1 MEQRALVLLLL
12 IAPVTFALL
21 QWVWPGPQAVAAPAE
36 VHRAPL
42 VLILSI
48 AIAAAAL
55 FFAALKKVA
64 AHGPTLWLCMLVVG
78 ALSAAGLVVSNP
90 WLRLGLLELGAL
102 LTVVRVWLTAKS
114 RAAKFTYLGVVLLSG
129 ASVIASEILINTPNQ
144 AWSRALLLTGI
155 LVKLAAIPL
164 LFWLLS
170 LADELPALVLG
181 LVIAVVDM
189 AAFGEFWMASQ
200 TNPSLLTPSSLILGV
215 AAATSLIAALL
226 MLSQRSL
233 KRLLVLSTIEDAGF
247 LLLGLACATE
257 LGATGAILAACTHA
271 IAKTLLFACLSAP
284 EADGALADAPV
295 ALATRYPVSAFGFLF
310 GMLAMLGVPP
320 TLGFLGRWRLYQ
332 SAMEISPLLLG
343 IFVLSSILALIAY
356 VLALTRNWWGP
367 PQSADPPA
375 RASEPLALRGAIVA
389 LVAILLVAGVW
400 PHILELLQWGRL

>member
-1 MEQRALVLLLL
+1 
-12 IAPVTFALL
+12 
-21 QWVWPGPQAVAAPAE
+21 

-55 FFAALKKVA
+55 FFAAMKKA
-64 AHGPTLWLCMLVVG
+64 AAQGPTLWLCMLVVG

-343 IFVLSSILALIAY
+343 VFVLSSILALIAY

-389 LVAILLVAGVW
+389 LVSILLVAGVW